1 MSLKEKLEEKL
12 KGKKT
17 RLICGWCTDEFYAD
31 TQRGKTGE
39 FNVIVHCG
47 HILPASKKES
57 TGNIVGRKHIHIPYK
72 DGDIAG

>member
-1 MSLKEKLEEKL
+1 MDIREKF
-12 KGKKT
+12 KGKGT
-17 RLICGWCTDEFYAD
+17 RLICGWCRKEFYAD
-31 TQRGKTGE
+31 TEKGKSGA
-39 FNVIVHCG
+39 FPVIVHCG